1 MRQLSVLLSLVM
13 LIGLISC
20 QPKQDRSADIQTLKG
35 YLSKVDSVENVFSS
49 IDQDKYNTILGE
61 TKGNLDRFKMGYKGE
76 LVKEQA
82 RVLSEYNNVKRLIKD
97 FPRQCKRIE
106 SEIERTKIQL
116 NGLIEVMESGADVD
130 GSGRDITKEY
140 LDKQMSVETKVAESL
155 IEEIS
160 ELDGRLVRTS
170 KQYEAAKAPML
181 NLMSELL
188 PNKE

>member
-1 MRQLSVLLSLVM
+1 MRQLSVLFSLVM

-20 QPKQDRSADIQTLKG
+20 QPKQDRSADIQTLKS
-35 YLSKVDSVENVFSS
+35 YLSKVDSVEQVFLS
-49 IDQDKYNTILGE
+49 IDQAKYNTILGE
-61 TKGNLDRFKMGYKGE
+61 TKVNLDRFKMGYKGE

-106 SEIERTKIQL
+106 SEIERTKTQL
-116 NGLIEVMESGADVD
+116 TGLIEVMESGADVD
-130 GSGRDITKEY
+130 GSGRDITEEY
-140 LDKQMSVETKVAESL
+140 LNKQMSVETKVAESL

-160 ELDGRLVRTS
+160 KLDGRLVRTS

-181 NLMSELL
+181 NMMSELI
-188 PNKE
+188 PNNK

>member
-20 QPKQDRSADIQTLKG
+20 QPKQDRSADIQTLKS
-35 YLSKVDSVENVFSS
+35 YLSKVDSVEQVFLN
-49 IDQDKYNTILGE
+49 IDQAKYNTILGE
-61 TKGNLDRFKMGYKGE
+61 TKANLDRFKMGYNGE

-97 FPRQCKRIE
+97 FPRQCKRTE
-106 SEIERTKIQL
+106 SEITRTKIQL

-130 GSGRDITKEY
+130 GSGRDITEEY
-140 LDKQMSVETKVAESL
+140 LNKQMIVETRVAESL

>member
-1 MRQLSVLLSLVM
+1 MRQLSVLFSLVM

-20 QPKQDRSADIQTLKG
+20 QPKQDRSADIQTLKS
-35 YLSKVDSVENVFSS
+35 YLSKVDSVEQVFLS
-49 IDQDKYNTILGE
+49 IDQAKYNTILGE
-61 TKGNLDRFKMGYKGE
+61 TKGNLDRFKMGYNGE

-106 SEIERTKIQL
+106 SEIERTKTQL
-116 NGLIEVMESGADVD
+116 NGLIEVMENGADVD
-130 GSGRDITKEY
+130 GSGRDITEEY
-140 LDKQMSVETKVAESL
+140 LNKQMSVETKVAESL

-181 NLMSELL
+181 NMMSELI
-188 PNKE
+188 PNNK

>member
-20 QPKQDRSADIQTLKG
+20 QPKQDRSADIQTLKS
-35 YLSKVDSVENVFSS
+35 YVSKVDSVEQVFLN
-49 IDQDKYNTILGE
+49 IDQAKYNTILGE
-61 TKGNLDRFKMGYKGE
+61 TKANLDRFKMGYKGE

-116 NGLIEVMESGADVD
+116 NGLIEVMESGADID
-130 GSGRDITKEY
+130 GSGRDITEEY
-140 LDKQMSVETKVAESL
+140 INKQMSVESKVAESL

-188 PNKE
+188 PDKE